1 MSHPSPPGDWP
12 PRRAPVE
19 SSTEELPQYRPPAIP
34 RQWTP
39 PHEEETQRV
48 PPRVEEAPQPHSY
61 WDAPAAPV
69 PPPAPAPAPRYEPPR
84 FEDRPRYEEPPRFDD
99 RPHPE
104 DGADLPAGPP
114 EPTGSIR
121 RKHAY
126 TGHITRKGAAATVIA
141 ILAVALFVAA
151 VLWGLSWLRDKAE
164 KDKYDDYGATS
175 SQVTTAAHT
184 QRRTPAADW

>member
-12 PRRAPVE
+12 PRRPPVE
-19 SSTEELPQYRPPAIP
+19 SATEELPQLQAPAIP

-39 PHEEETQRV
+39 PPAREET
-48 PPRVEEAPQPHSY
+48 PHSY
-61 WDAPAAPV
+61 WDTPA
-69 PPPAPAPAPRYEPPR
+69 PPPQPQQYEEPAGYDDHA
-84 FEDRPRYEEPPRFDD
+84 RYEEPSRFEERPRYDD
-99 RPHPE
+99 APRDTVPPAEDPAPPH
-104 DGADLPAGPP
+104 

-126 TGHITRKGAAATVIA
+126 TGHITRKGVAATVIA

-151 VLWGLSWLRDKAE
+151 VLWGLNWLRDKSE
-164 KDKYDDYGATS
+164 KEKYDDYGATS
-175 SQVTTAAHT
+175 SWVYVATYT